1 MSRWIPF
8 ALLTLAAC
16 NNGSAT
22 TNNTTPEP
30 QPSSGNTNAPDA
42 AAERSSADAS
52 APRAT
57 QTADPRTTALLAAW
71 RASATPN
78 SPQPTN
84 APRILFGPIA
94 IDDPTDEGARV
105 VAILGDA
112 TSAKLVYTAVPFV
125 EGSQAVQ
132 PLGESDLG
140 DMAPSSITGLAVR
153 RITNDPRPDIAVF
166 TNDERPV
173 EGYIPLQMFAHLFT
187 LRAEPDRERAL
198 TGLIRTQLELAG
210 VRSEQELD
218 AQLSTLGHFEV
229 PTATTS
235 AARFIARLR
244 YATLDQFVSLVPA
257 GGIRLCND
265 VPDRTGHRRKSCRS
279 VARTAIRAEFEARFN
294 IRRVLSPFAE
304 LENDDSYQLTIP
316 ACQRRND
323 QLVCNANIGGP
334 AGVNWTLTTEGNAL
348 RVAEITAWHEDV

>member
-22 TNNTTPEP
+22 ANSAREP
-30 QPSSGNTNAPDA
+30 QPSSGNTSAPDA

-71 RASATPN
+71 RASATLN
-78 SPQPTN
+78 GPQPSN

-94 IDDPTDEGARV
+94 VDDPTDEGARV

-132 PLGESDLG
+132 PLGESDI
-140 DMAPSSITGLAVR
+140 APSAITGLAVR
-153 RITNDPRPDIAVF
+153 RITHDPRPDIAVF
-166 TNDERPV
+166 TNDERSV

-218 AQLSTLGHFEV
+218 AQLSSLGHFEV
-229 PTATTS
+229 TTATTS

-244 YATLDQFVSLVPA
+244 YATLEQFVSLVPA

-316 ACQRRND
+316 ACQRRNN

-334 AGVNWTLTTEGNAL
+334 AGVNWTLTTEGGAL